1 MNIEY
6 IDFDSILR
14 KTEELRIYSKSI
26 VFIFIRLQPP
36 FLHEYYSSFVYL
48 EMKNLDIKNMN
59 ITL

>member
-14 KTEELRIYSKSI
+14 KTEELRNYSKSI

-36 FLHEYYSSFVYL
+36 FLHEYHSSFVYL

>member
-1 MNIEY
+1 MNIEC
-6 IDFDSILR
+6 IDFDIILR
-14 KTEELRIYSKSI
+14 KIEELRIYSKSI

-36 FLHEYYSSFVYL
+36 FLHEYCSSFVYL